1 MLIIKMDL
9 WKSGGWFVDFCKFQ
23 DHLAFWR
30 PRGME
35 KIHPVRPPT
44 LRKGRQGTG
53 RLSATVQAL
62 FLEEVFLSGWY
73 RGEIIRVRVLVSGDE
88 KF

>member
-1 MLIIKMDL
+1 MLIIKVDL
-9 WKSGGWFVDFCKFQ
+9 WKSGRWFVDFCKFQ
-23 DHLAFWR
+23 DHFAFWR
-30 PRGME
+30 PRGMG
-35 KIHPVRPPT
+35 KIHPVWLST

-53 RLSATVQAL
+53 RLSAVVQAL